1 MNASPFLLSFS
12 LTICQLLWEIWFRP
26 LAVSPHKLHSHT
38 VGKTQHS
45 EDAGSKGPSCCSSHP
60 LSRCICFT
68 AESNLITLF
77 PKGNLTSETFLGIGY
92 QGNNSNSFRLLRFYS
107 VPSIALSALCA
118 FLPPCRN
125 EHPQTKETQVGRS

>member
-1 MNASPFLLSFS
+1 MPVPFFFPFPSPSASCSGKFGSGPWQS
-12 LTICQLLWEIWFRP
+12 
-26 LAVSPHKLHSHT
+26 APHKLHSHT

-118 FLPPCRN
+118 FLPRCRN